1 MQIRF
6 LESISFLIFHEGD
19 EEDVAGSSLRGH
31 GTDGGLSD
39 ARRVGL
45 GLDRLDIH
53 PLAQTQVRARA
64 PTLQGALGLLYM
76 TRMCGCSKQGGNE
89 KFIRIWCRS
98 GINHILFIVVFCVG

>member
-1 MQIRF
+1 M
-6 LESISFLIFHEGD
+6 
-19 EEDVAGSSLRGH
+19 
-31 GTDGGLSD
+31 
-39 ARRVGL
+39 
-45 GLDRLDIH
+45 DRLDIH

-98 GINHILFIVVFCVG
+98 GINHILFIVLVNDKGIHELKQMLSKCI